1 MEARNTMSL
10 MTQQLQTMEV
20 KFKTWFLLQ
29 KQTVHQSLVVQ
40 IRLKQHLQQV
50 PLHYSQEQ
58 SKQQALI
65 LLK

>member
-10 MTQQLQTMEV
+10 MTQQLQMMEV

-40 IRLKQHLQQV
+40 TRMKQHSQLV